1 MKLLKIAV
9 NESVEGATR
18 RACGVWW
25 VRRLPCSWLRAMPPQ
40 ISYHPHARDVLTSDA

>member
-25 VRRLPCSWLRAMPPQ
+25 VRRLPCSWLRGDEICSVRRVP
-40 ISYHPHARDVLTSDA
+40 TDA